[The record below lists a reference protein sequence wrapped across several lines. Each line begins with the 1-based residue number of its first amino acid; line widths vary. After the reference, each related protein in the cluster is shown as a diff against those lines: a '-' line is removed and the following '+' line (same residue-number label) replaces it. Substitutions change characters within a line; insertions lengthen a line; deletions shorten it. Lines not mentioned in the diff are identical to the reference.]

1 MGTIALTG
9 VTGHL
14 GNRVR
19 ELLPD
24 EGRPLV
30 LLART
35 PARVVA
41 GPRDEV
47 RPCDFAD
54 PDGAARALSG
64 VDTLLMVSA

>member
-1 MGTIALTG
+1 MDSTGPGTIALTG

-19 ELLPD
+19 ELFPD
-24 EGRPLV
+24 TGRPLV

-35 PARVVA
+35 PAKVVA

-47 RPCDFAD
+47 RACDFAD
-54 PDGAARALSG
+54 PDGCRLAP
-64 VDTLLMVSA
+64 